1 MLTPEAARLKPFD
14 LDLNSGSD
22 WYTSKQNKLPNRLQT
37 KTKRDA
43 TREFVKNALDIG
55 LIEPSQAE
63 SWSQILLTLKVN
75 GKWRFCVD
83 YRFLNKE
90 TKSMG

>member
-1 MLTPEAARLKPFD
+1 MLTPEAARLKPFE
-14 LDLNSGSD
+14 LDLNPGSNLFE
-22 WYTSKQNKLPNRLQT
+22 SKQNKLPNRLQT

-63 SWSQILLTLKVN
+63 SWSQILLTPKAN
-75 GKWRFCVD
+75 G
-83 YRFLNKE
+83 
-90 TKSMG
+90 